1 MAAAASFLRGY
12 DPDAMAWTTV
22 STSEDQNSAPIP
34 TFRHQSLNEAVA
46 RRSLVQAKTAASIAA
61 SASGTP
67 AGKTQP
73 PASRAA
79 GSKRKALTKWKPRP
93 FPKPGPDDFVVVL
106 KPREHV
112 SLHQAFSENRYGAAI
127 TAYLGPE
134 VARSVTVLPS
144 REQNL
149 ILIHTPNPAAA
160 DRLLGDFSINTDRGP
175 IPLHGYLR
183 QDGGDIC
190 HGVIAVSNSDTTE
203 SLREQVQWRAGTI
216 VEVRK
221 FGSSNKARVTFAGRE
236 KPRFVHYENMLIP
249 VQTYYRT
256 IPACGLCGAV
266 GHRADA
272 CPNTQQNTCGL
283 CGQQAPLVE
292 GVRAPHECVPRCSVC
307 GGGHATNSR
316 ECAAKFRTHKMA
328 APKGGTKRK
337 MAAKNKSRHLGLPGE
352 SPSRDDSNTEK
363 PAPRSSTGG
372 AGTRPPTQPP
382 PHGDTGKLSTSP
394 PRGEARAWANAVKH
408 GTQVSGTGRAAS
420 SSPTSSPPAARS
432 AEQAKIA
439 ALEGQIEMLLK
450 KITLLESQSKQPT
463 TPPSTPATEA
473 MESEPAAPNAAL
485 SVEAALEARLEA
497 RIDARFNTLESQISA
512 AITSAIAKITESIPT
527 IVAQHIAQSSRGVR
541 RTGGLIKDVS
551 GRCPKTSRRTI
562 EIEVE
567 DNDSCSLS
575 GLEDAPLPAS
585 AGSGAASLQSVFPFN
600 DHGGQP
606 SN

>member
-1 MAAAASFLRGY
+1 MTAPASFLRGY

-22 STSEDQNSAPIP
+22 STSEDRNSAPVP
-34 TFRHQSLNEAVA
+34 TFRHQSLNDAVA
-46 RRSLVQAKTAASIAA
+46 RRSLVQAKTAASVAA
-61 SASGTP
+61 PASGTP

-79 GSKRKALTKWKPRP
+79 GSKRKALTNWKPRP
-93 FPKPGPDDFVVVL
+93 FPKPGLDDFVVVL

-112 SLHQAFSENRYGAAI
+112 SPHQAFSENRYGAAI

-160 DRLLGDFSINTDRGP
+160 DRLLGDFSINTERGA

-190 HGVIAVSNSDTTE
+190 HGVIVVSNSDTTE

-256 IPACGLCGAV
+256 IPACGLCGVV

-292 GVRAPHECVPRCSVC
+292 GVRAPHECVPRCSVF

-328 APKGGTKRK
+328 APKGGTKKK
-337 MAAKNKSRHLGLPGE
+337 MAAKKKSRHLGLPGE
-352 SPSRDDSNTEK
+352 SPSRDDCNTEK
-363 PAPRSSTGG
+363 PAPHTGG
-372 AGTRPPTQPP
+372 AGKRPPTQPP
-382 PHGDTGKLSTSP
+382 PHGGTGKLSTLP
-394 PRGEARAWANAVKH
+394 PRGDARAWANAVKH

-420 SSPTSSPPAARS
+420 ASPTSSPPAARS
-432 AEQAKIA
+432 AEQAQIA
-439 ALEGQIEMLLK
+439 ALECQIEMLLK
-450 KITLLESQSKQPT
+450 KITLLESQLKQPT

-485 SVEAALEARLEA
+485 SAEAALEARLEA

-512 AITSAIAKITESIPT
+512 AITSAIAKITENIPT

-541 RTGGLIKDVS
+541 RTGSFIKDV
-551 GRCPKTSRRTI
+551 CPKTSRRNI
-562 EIEVE
+562 ETEAE

-575 GLEDAPLPAS
+575 GMEDAPLPAS
-585 AGSGAASLQSVFPFN
+585 AGSGAASLQLVFPFN

>member
-1 MAAAASFLRGY
+1 MAAPTSFLRGY

-61 SASGTP
+61 PVSGTP

-190 HGVIAVSNSDTTE
+190 HGVIVVSNSDTTE

-256 IPACGLCGAV
+256 IPACGLCRAV

-328 APKGGTKRK
+328 APKGGTKKK

-372 AGTRPPTQPP
+372 AGKRPPTQPQ

-463 TPPSTPATEA
+463 TS
-473 MESEPAAPNAAL
+473 
-485 SVEAALEARLEA
+485 
-497 RIDARFNTLESQISA
+497 
-512 AITSAIAKITESIPT
+512 
-527 IVAQHIAQSSRGVR
+527 
-541 RTGGLIKDVS
+541 
-551 GRCPKTSRRTI
+551 
-562 EIEVE
+562 
-567 DNDSCSLS
+567 
-575 GLEDAPLPAS
+575 PLYPR
-585 AGSGAASLQSVFPFN
+585 N
-600 DHGGQP
+600 
-606 SN
+606 